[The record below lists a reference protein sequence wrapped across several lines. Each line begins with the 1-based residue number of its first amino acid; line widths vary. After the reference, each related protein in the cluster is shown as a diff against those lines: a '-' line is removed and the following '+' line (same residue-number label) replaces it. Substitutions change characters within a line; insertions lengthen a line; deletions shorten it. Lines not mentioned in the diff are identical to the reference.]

1 MERKDIVTSD
11 KSELRF
17 NADNIVRNIRS
28 NGYEAFFVG
37 GCVRDLLMST
47 DPKEYDITTNA
58 KPEEISKIF
67 KKTIPI
73 GENFGVVLVLYNG
86 FQFEVATYRK
96 DLGYSDGR
104 HPDEVE
110 YSKSVQEDVLR
121 RDFTIN
127 GILLDPMQGRFIDH
141 VGGKDDIEKGIIR
154 TIGDP
159 HKRFEEDKLRML
171 RAVRF
176 SARFKFK
183 IDSATSDA
191 IVKSCSK
198 INDVSPERIRDEI
211 IKIITQDNPG
221 LGVNL
226 LSKLGLLKEVLPEV
240 EAMQGV
246 KQPEEFHPEGDVFLH
261 TCLVL
266 DKLFENTNGNYS
278 QELAMGALLHDV
290 GKPPT
295 FTVSDRI
302 RFNAHDRV
310 GADMSSN
317 ICKGLRFSNKQIDRI
332 YSLIKEHLR
341 FKDVFKMKKSTLK
354 RFLATPYFHEHLEL
368 HRADCLASHGMLDAY
383 SLVLEKLDELEEED
397 IKPAPIVTGKDLI
410 SLGYTPG
417 PIFSDI
423 LDYLDE
429 AQLEGIISNKGEAID
444 YISRKFPLNQGK
456 D

>member
-11 KSELRF
+11 KSELRL
-17 NADNIVRNIRS
+17 NADNIVRKIRS

-37 GCVRDLLMST
+37 GCVRDLLMT
-47 DPKEYDITTNA
+47 AEPKEYDITTNA

-110 YSKSVQEDVLR
+110 YTKSVQEDVLR

-127 GILLDPMQGRFIDH
+127 GMLLDPMQGRLIDY
-141 VGGKDDIEKGIIR
+141 VGGKDDIERGIIR
-154 TIGDP
+154 TIGEP
-159 HKRFEEDKLRML
+159 HNRFEEDKLRML

-183 IDSATSDA
+183 IDRGTSDA
-191 IVKSCSK
+191 IVKNCSK

-221 LGVNL
+221 PGVTL
-226 LSKLGLLKEVLPEV
+226 LSKLGLLKEVLPDV

-310 GADMSSN
+310 GADMSRD
-317 ICKGLRFSNKQIDRI
+317 ICRGLRLSNKQIDRI

-383 SLVLEKLDELEEED
+383 NLVLEKLGELEEDD
-397 IKPAPIVTGKDLI
+397 IKPVPIVTGKDLI

-417 PIFSDI
+417 PVFSDI
-423 LDYLDE
+423 LGYLNE

>member
-11 KSELRF
+11 KSELRL
-17 NADNIVRNIRS
+17 NADNIVRKIRS
-28 NGYEAFFVG
+28 NGHEAFFVG
-37 GCVRDLLMST
+37 GCVRDLLMT
-47 DPKEYDITTNA
+47 TEPKEYDITTNA

-110 YSKSVQEDVLR
+110 YTKSVQEDVLR

-127 GILLDPMQGRFIDH
+127 GMLLDPMQGRLIDY
-141 VGGKDDIEKGIIR
+141 VGGKDDIERGIIR
-154 TIGDP
+154 TIGEP
-159 HKRFEEDKLRML
+159 HNRFEEDKLRML

-183 IDSATSDA
+183 IDRGTSDA
-191 IVKSCSK
+191 IVKNCSK

-221 LGVNL
+221 PGVAL
-226 LSKLGLLKEVLPEV
+226 LSKLGLLKEVLPDV

-310 GADMSSN
+310 GADMSRY
-317 ICKGLRFSNKQIDRI
+317 ICRGLRLSNKQIDRI

-341 FKDVFKMKKSTLK
+341 FKDVFKMRKSTLK

-383 SLVLEKLDELEEED
+383 KLVLEKLGELEEED
-397 IKPAPIVTGKDLI
+397 IKPVPIVTGKDLI

-417 PIFSDI
+417 PVFSDI
-423 LDYLDE
+423 LDYLNE

>member
-11 KSELRF
+11 KSELRL
-17 NADNIVRNIRS
+17 NADNIVRKIRS
-28 NGYEAFFVG
+28 NGHEAFFVG
-37 GCVRDLLMST
+37 GCVRDLLMT
-47 DPKEYDITTNA
+47 TEPKEYDITTNA

-110 YSKSVQEDVLR
+110 YTKSVQEDVLR

-127 GILLDPMQGRFIDH
+127 GMLLDPMQGRLIDY
-141 VGGKDDIEKGIIR
+141 VGGKDDIERGIIR
-154 TIGDP
+154 TIGEP
-159 HKRFEEDKLRML
+159 HNRFEEDKLRML

-183 IDSATSDA
+183 IDRGTSDA
-191 IVKSCSK
+191 IVKNCSK

-221 LGVNL
+221 PGVTL
-226 LSKLGLLKEVLPEV
+226 LSKLGLLKEVLPDV

-310 GADMSSN
+310 GADMSRY
-317 ICKGLRFSNKQIDRI
+317 ICRGLRLSNKQIDRI

-341 FKDVFKMKKSTLK
+341 FKDVFKMRKSTLK

-383 SLVLEKLDELEEED
+383 NLVLEKLGELEEED
-397 IKPAPIVTGKDLI
+397 IKPVPIVTGKDLI

-423 LDYLDE
+423 LDYLNE